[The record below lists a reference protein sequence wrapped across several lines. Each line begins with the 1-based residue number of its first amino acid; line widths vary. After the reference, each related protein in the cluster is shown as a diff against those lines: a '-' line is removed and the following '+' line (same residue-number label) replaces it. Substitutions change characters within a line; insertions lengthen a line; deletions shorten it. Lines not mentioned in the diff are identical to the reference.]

1 MNRIKIRQ
9 GLPLLV
15 AAGADA
21 DFAQVGLQSWG
32 IAKRLKISEHIDNMI
47 LCHILFC
54 DIFSRLAMPL
64 WRGHALRGSS
74 RSSERQTHTRIF
86 KFP

>member
-15 AAGADA
+15 AAGADG

-32 IAKRLKISEHIDNMI
+32 IAKRLKISVHITYCATF
-47 LCHILFC
+47 LHFVL
-54 DIFSRLAMPL
+54 
-64 WRGHALRGSS
+64 
-74 RSSERQTHTRIF
+74 
-86 KFP
+86 